1 MKIANISVDRPV
13 AVTMMIMIS
22 VVLGLTM
29 LMRIP
34 IELFP
39 DTDMPIV
46 TVSTKYFGASPEEVE
61 SQVTKILED
70 EFASLDHLDT
80 ISSTSKQDVSSIMIQ
95 FDWGTDLDIAA
106 VDVQAKVDEAIK
118 DLPAD
123 LTEDPLVEKLNPND
137 KPSLQYSLSAPDS
150 YSLGDLYQIAD
161 KSIKSPLERLE
172 NVASVEVFG
181 GRENE
186 IKILLNPDQMKNY
199 GLSIPVVLDVI
210 AKDTRNYAI
219 GKIDQGTKE
228 LSIKVSGEAEKVED
242 FNNLT
247 FTTPAGS
254 RVYLKDFAKVETGY
268 VDTDETIYFNG
279 KNAVG
284 IYVYKQAEGN
294 TVELSKLA
302 KEEIALIQQQLPAD
316 VQLDL
321 IIDDADYINAS
332 IKNLVKDGF
341 IGSAIA
347 VTVLFLFLGRISSTL
362 VVSLAIPITV
372 ISTFSLMYLSGIT
385 INLITL
391 AAVGLAVGMMVDD
404 AVVVM
409 QNIYR
414 HYHEEGR
421 SIIEA
426 AKIGT
431 QEVGTAVMAATA
443 TKVIV
448 FLPMMFVDGLAA
460 QIFNPLA
467 LTVSYALLASLVV
480 SLTVTPMLSA
490 ALLKH
495 TYSGEGRFKWFF
507 DILEKAAAFV
517 KKYTQGLEN
526 GYFRLLKWSLHH
538 RKTVLSIA
546 VITFILGI
554 AFVPLVGGEFMPGMD
569 SGQLSIE
576 VKMPKGTQLEETDRV
591 VKDIMTDLEEIP
603 EVDMYL
609 VTMGSDQNSKVDI
622 DLPDYA
628 LIDVT
633 LVDMA
638 DRKRETIEVVDELR
652 SSLSRFPGAD
662 IKVKE
667 KGFIASSMFSSDP
680 VYLTIKGNDQEELKR
695 VSNEIEKIVKEVPGT
710 REVETSFD
718 QGQPEA
724 QIYFNREKLK
734 DYGLDIYSVSQTVR
748 TAVSGQV
755 VGVYRT
761 SGEELD
767 VRVQYDENNRS
778 KLNDLNQIY
787 VLSLKTGTQ
796 IPLGELVMI
805 EETLGPSTIYHE
817 DKIKMAYVTADIF
830 DRDLQSVNN
839 DILERIKDLDL
850 PNGFTIE
857 FGGESKDMNESFGDL
872 GSAFILAVILI
883 YMVMA
888 AEFESY
894 KYPFIIMF
902 TLPLTLFGVT
912 SSLALTGRSL
922 SVPSLLGMIM
932 LVGIVV
938 GNAIVLIEYTNQLR
952 KEQGMGVYEALLK
965 AGPTRLTPILMTTL
979 TTVLGLFPFA
989 LGIGE
994 GAETH
999 APMATVVVGGLTI
1012 ATLLTLIVIPVL
1024 YTLFE
1029 RKNFKI
1035 TSGLDTSHVKGSL
1048 AK

>member
-29 LMRIP
+29 LMRLP

-106 VDVQAKVDEAIK
+106 VDVQAKVDEVVK
-118 DLPAD
+118 DLPSD

-137 KPSLQYSLSAPDS
+137 KPSLQYSLSAPDI

-161 KSIKSPLERLE
+161 KSIKSSLERLE

-186 IKILLNPDQMKNY
+186 IKILLNSDQMKNY
-199 GLSIPVVLDVI
+199 GLSIPAILDVI

-254 RVYLKDFAKVETGY
+254 RVYLKDFAKVEVGY
-268 VDTDETIYFNG
+268 ADTDETIYFNG

-302 KEEIALIQQQLPAD
+302 KEEIELIQQQLPAD

-332 IKNLVKDGF
+332 IKNLIKDGF

-347 VTVLFLFLGRISSTL
+347 VTVLFLFLGRISSTM

-467 LTVSYALLASLVV
+467 LTVTFALLASLVV

-490 ALLKH
+490 VLLKR
-495 TYSGEGRFKWFF
+495 TYSGKGRFKWFF
-507 DILEKAAAFV
+507 EFLEKAANYV
-517 KKYTQGLEN
+517 KKYTQSLEN
-526 GYFRLLKWSLHH
+526 GYLRLLKWSLHH

-554 AFVPLVGGEFMPGMD
+554 AFVPFVGGEFMPGMD

-576 VKMPKGTQLEETDRV
+576 VEMPKGTQLEETDRV
-591 VKDIMTDLEEIP
+591 VKEIMADLKEIP

-609 VTMGSDQNSKVDI
+609 VTMGRDQNSKVDI

-638 DRKRETIEVVDELR
+638 DRKRETNEVVDELR
-652 SSLSRFPGAD
+652 SSLSRFPGTD

-680 VYLTIKGNDQEELKR
+680 VYLTIKGNDQDELKR
-695 VSNEIEKIVKEVPGT
+695 VSGQIEKIVKEVPGT

-734 DYGLDIYSVSQTVR
+734 DHGLDIYSVSQTVR

-787 VLSLKTGTQ
+787 VLSPKTGTQ
-796 IPLGELVMI
+796 IPLGEFVII

-839 DILERIKDLDL
+839 DILKGIKDLNL

-894 KYPFIIMF
+894 KYPFIILF

-912 SSLALTGRSL
+912 SSLALTGRAL

-1024 YTLFE
+1024 YSLFE

-1035 TSGLDTSHVKGSL
+1035 KNSLDTSHIEGSL
-1048 AK
+1048 SK